1 MTGSELLKKLQ
12 DLVDE
17 GNGDEQVYLDTNPM
31 DLFMAGDI
39 GMDSDGVG
47 IIIWKETFTEEA
59 EANGQ

>member
-12 DLVDE
+12 ELVNE

-31 DLFMAGDI
+31 DLFQAGDI

-47 IIIWKETFTEEA
+47 IIIWKEIFEPTA
-59 EANGQ
+59 DH